1 MHMTAVCLTPASL
14 MRTLKSMDVHFTPDI
29 EAKLNALAMATGRAV
44 DEFVQDALAG
54 YFEELA
60 QVRSMLDGRYD
71 DIKSG
76 QVTPIDG
83 EAFFESLR
91 QREASLLKQPLPQ

>member
-1 MHMTAVCLTPASL
+1 
-14 MRTLKSMDVHFTPDI
+14 MRTLKGMDVHFTPDV
-29 EAKLNALAMATGRAV
+29 EAKLNALATETGRPV

-54 YFEELA
+54 YFEALA
-60 QVRSMLDGRYD
+60 EVHGMLDSRYD

-76 QVTPIDG
+76 KVTPIDG

-91 QREASLLKQPLPQ
+91 QHEEALLQKPSPS